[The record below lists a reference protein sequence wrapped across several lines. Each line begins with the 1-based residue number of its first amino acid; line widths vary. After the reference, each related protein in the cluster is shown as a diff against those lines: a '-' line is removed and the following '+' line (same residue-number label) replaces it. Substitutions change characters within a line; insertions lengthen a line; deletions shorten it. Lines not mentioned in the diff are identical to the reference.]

1 MRAAV
6 TTAGTE
12 CPVTTNTHVHH
23 GMIGQK
29 KFSFQLSVFG
39 FDFKHLSLMYILIIK
54 FVFDYKM
61 TNCFSLHFY

>member
-23 GMIGQK
+23 GMIVK
-29 KFSFQLSVFG
+29 EN
-39 FDFKHLSLMYILIIK
+39 
-54 FVFDYKM
+54 FVS
-61 TNCFSLHFY
+61 N